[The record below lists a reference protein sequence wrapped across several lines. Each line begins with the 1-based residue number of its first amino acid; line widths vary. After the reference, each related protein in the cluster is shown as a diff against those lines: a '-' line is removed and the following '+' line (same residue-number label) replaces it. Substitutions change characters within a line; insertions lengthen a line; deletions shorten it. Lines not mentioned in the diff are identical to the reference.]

1 MIGRRRHSKSLVGI
15 LVGFVIL
22 VMAGWMF
29 FPRPTNPYGRETY
42 VLVSDPMI
50 VASWSA
56 ADRTLTLVLLP
67 SDIAAEGTH
76 GYGTYSL
83 AAFWRLGEID
93 KKDGT
98 VLSESMSE
106 ALGIPVDGYIGP
118 KTGEFTHSD
127 VGLGP
132 VKVTFSLKNVI
143 ALMAGAYRTNIP
155 LGKFIELAWLLNF
168 SRPARVKMYDFTHNM
183 SAVAQDLV
191 LPDGS
196 TERILDPQ
204 RMDAQLKT
212 VFEDESVRRESVTV
226 AVYNTT
232 DMPSLGNRVG
242 RLLTNVGV
250 SVVTVGN
257 DTPQVDTCT
266 MTGADQVLKSKSAQV
281 IIAVLGC
288 KRVVGDVSRADMVI
302 RIGKTY
308 AKRFSPNE

>member
-1 MIGRRRHSKSLVGI
+1 MIGRRRHSRSVIGVLVVLAI
-15 LVGFVIL
+15 LVWI
-22 VMAGWMF
+22 F
-29 FPRPTNPYGRETY
+29 FPRPTTPYGRETY

-50 VASWSA
+50 VASWSE
-56 ADRTLTLVLLP
+56 ADRTLTLITLP
-67 SDIAAEGTH
+67 SDVAAEGTH

-118 KTGEFTHSD
+118 KIGEFTYGDNS
-127 VGLGP
+127 LAA
-132 VKVTFSLKNVI
+132 VKSIFSLKHVVGFI
-143 ALMAGAYRTNIP
+143 GGRYRTNIP
-155 LGKFIELAWLLNF
+155 FKKFIDLAWRLNF
-168 SRPARVKMYDFTHNM
+168 SRPDRVNNYDFIHNM
-183 SAVAQDLV
+183 SAVAQDSV

-196 TERILDPQ
+196 IVRILDPQ
-204 RMDAQLKT
+204 RLDAQLNT

-232 DMPSLGNRVG
+232 NMPSLGNRVG

-257 DTPQVDTCT
+257 DTPEADTCT
-266 MTGADQVLKSKSAQV
+266 VAGSDQALKSKSANV
-281 IIAVLGC
+281 IVAVLGC
-288 KRVVGDVSRADMVI
+288 KRVVGDTSRADLII

-308 AKRFSPNE
+308 AKRFIPN